1 MTGVTAIRIVKGTT
15 VFHVHGDQAGAEG
28 VWLAKGQVQGLYDA
42 TVRTTWKTGAF
53 QVGSTQRGKK
63 FEHRDLTLGF
73 HIKETLTSWEFND
86 SQFRRI
92 FDYEE
97 DPWDD
102 NYQPTTIEVETD
114 ISGVRKLDVLMHEAP
129 DFDSDLDPQMQ
140 QHGNVIFKLRAGQPM
155 WYQDDYTFTFT
166 ASGSS
171 GSGTVQ
177 VVNPTDQTAFH
188 KFVLTPATWTLPD
201 RDWTGGPGARAVS
214 GTRNVSG
221 ITITSDNV
229 GGVVDLDRNELMFRD
244 AANTN
249 LLAQL
254 AGKFF
259 EYPIPPYTPLTQL
272 PVSFTGATSGAS
284 VQVRIP
290 VRWSRP
296 WGLEYSVS

>member
-1 MTGVTAIRIVKGTT
+1 MTGVTAIRIVKGTK

-42 TVRTTWKTGAF
+42 VVKTTWKTGAF
-53 QVGSTQRGKK
+53 QVGSTQRGRK
-63 FEHRDLTLGF
+63 FEHRDLVLGF

-102 NYQPTTIEVETD
+102 NYAPTTIEVETD

-129 DFDSDLDPQMQ
+129 DFDTDLDPQMQ

-155 WYQDDYTFTFT
+155 WYQDDYLFTFT
-166 ASGSS
+166 ASGST

-177 VVNPTDQTAFH
+177 VVNPTDMTAFH

-214 GTRNVSG
+214 GSRNVSG
-221 ITITSDNV
+221 ITITSGNV

-272 PVSFTGATSGAS
+272 PVSFSGASSGAS

-296 WGLEYSVS
+296 WGLEYNVS

>member
-53 QVGSTQRGKK
+53 QVGSTQRGRK

-214 GTRNVSG
+214 GSRNVSG
-221 ITITSDNV
+221 ITITSGNV

-272 PVSFTGATSGAS
+272 PVSFSGAVSGAS

-296 WGLEYSVS
+296 WGLEYSVG